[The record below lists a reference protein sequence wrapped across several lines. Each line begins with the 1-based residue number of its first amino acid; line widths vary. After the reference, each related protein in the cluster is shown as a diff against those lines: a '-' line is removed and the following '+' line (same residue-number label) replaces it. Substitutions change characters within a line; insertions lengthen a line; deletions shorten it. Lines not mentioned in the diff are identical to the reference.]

1 MLKVFMCLIDC
12 EGKIGQ
18 HTTFS
23 IIVKGKKNFSIM
35 FCLTKYMM
43 YLSFF
48 FSTRQIKNGNDKENL
63 FFDALK
69 LMLKKT

>member
-1 MLKVFMCLIDC
+1 
-12 EGKIGQ
+12 
-18 HTTFS
+18 
-23 IIVKGKKNFSIM
+23 M